1 MNATRVAPLYMA
13 AAAFAIAVA
22 IPPSDPDMYWH
33 LASAKWMV
41 EHGALLRADVFSS
54 TVSGEA
60 YSVGEWLGQLILYG
74 AYAAAGW
81 TGLVLLRATAVAI
94 AAFFLTRVALRA
106 APVPFAIA
114 VVAWALVLS
123 EITWTDRPQLFT
135 MALFPLLFDLLLAAR
150 AGRTR
155 LLAVVP
161 PLLLVW
167 TNLHGGYVLGLALVA
182 IFAAEAVLTWRRPAL
197 FAVVALLSLAVTFVD
212 PGSLGLGAAASH
224 AASPPRFIVEEAP
237 PDVLRPAG
245 FVFALF
251 VLTAV
256 GIALAAGGTL
266 LDALILAPLLVLGL
280 SAQRHMPY
288 FAFAASPF
296 IAHGIATLWPRR
308 VTGRTRRPLPRVV
321 SAGVGAGLT
330 AALVFSVA
338 TAPFAPDETR
348 YPTVATAALAAS
360 RGNLLNEYDWGG
372 YLIWRVPERKV
383 FIDGRLFVFLPG
395 VLTDY
400 EEMLFVRPAWRDE
413 LARHQ
418 IEQVLLRPDRP
429 LVGVL
434 RELGWQVRAEDG
446 HTILL
451 ERPR

>member
-1 MNATRVAPLYMA
+1 LYLA

-81 TGLVLLRATAVAI
+81 TGLVLLRATCVAI

-106 APVPFAIA
+106 APAPFAIA

-150 AGRTR
+150 AGNTR
-155 LLAVVP
+155 LLALVP

-251 VLTAV
+251 VLTSV

-266 LDALILAPLLVLGL
+266 LDALILAPLVVLGL

-308 VTGRTRRPLPRVV
+308 VTGSTRRPLPRVV
-321 SAGVGAGLT
+321 SAGVGAGLI

-383 FIDGRLFVFLPG
+383 FIDGRLFVFLPA